1 MASKVFKLIGS
12 DSPILNRR
20 PAQARLMRRLPKKIV
35 RNSILALVFD
45 SI

>member
-1 MASKVFKLIGS
+1 MRSNVFNLAWVELTVAG
-12 DSPILNRR
+12 DSGGYL
-20 PAQARLMRRLPKKIV
+20 KIV